1 MEKFLYCYNTA
12 FPMKTVRARDKIKA
26 KWITQGIKNSSK
38 KMRLLDKLKRTTAM
52 KQTDVT
58 YIEHYKKN
66 VQEGNT
72 RSKENGQ

>member
-1 MEKFLYCYNTA
+1 
-12 FPMKTVRARDKIKA
+12 MKTVRARDKIKA

-58 YIEHYKKN
+58 YIEHY
-66 VQEGNT
+66 
-72 RSKENGQ
+72 